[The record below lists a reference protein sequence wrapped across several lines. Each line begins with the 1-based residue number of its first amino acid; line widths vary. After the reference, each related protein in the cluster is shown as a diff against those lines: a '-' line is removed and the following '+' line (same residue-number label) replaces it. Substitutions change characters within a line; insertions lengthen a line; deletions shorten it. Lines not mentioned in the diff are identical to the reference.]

1 MVTVV
6 LFPSVS
12 IAVTLYVIIN
22 PPLNNIHKK
31 EDLLSYRASP
41 LLLVLLRCMRH
52 LRTRRFRN
60 DCFVG
65 RDNQLRNGT

>member
-1 MVTVV
+1 
-6 LFPSVS
+6 
-12 IAVTLYVIIN
+12 
-22 PPLNNIHKK
+22 
-31 EDLLSYRASP
+31 
-41 LLLVLLRCMRH
+41 MRP